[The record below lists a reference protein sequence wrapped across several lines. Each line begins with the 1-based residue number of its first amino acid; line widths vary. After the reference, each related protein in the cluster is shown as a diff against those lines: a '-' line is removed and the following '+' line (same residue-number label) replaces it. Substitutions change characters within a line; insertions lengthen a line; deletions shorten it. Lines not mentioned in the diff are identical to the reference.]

1 MHEVNHEDVNLENSS
16 SHNRYMPI
24 VSALGLHNQTLFIG
38 SSTIS
43 GDLWIGGLV
52 VYKLKNSLDNLGR
65 IEFEDEL
72 AVVDDISQQVVTE
85 VTFDSSVAS
94 IAPLNMNGNEL
105 ADAAIVGLNDGSIQL
120 ITLRETSLHANSH
133 QSQMQPV
140 TINSATY
147 HDWPLEKVMT
157 FQTSASTNSHI
168 VTLDTAGYVK
178 LWDCQSLMP
187 IKSWSINSTTWPL
200 NGSAL
205 SPDISLL
212 YSNNHNTSIINNNQ
226 HDNNSEHFLLSTL
239 NPLDYKRKIC
249 LWDIRMHDVYNP
261 IVIQYNDCSSV
272 INNNDLPTALNWFS
286 TNQLLVGTYEGH
298 LLVYDIRNPKMEL
311 SNVKIENSSETFQS
325 SSSKCKQVVQIL
337 TDDSE
342 STTRGVEHTQHIG
355 LLQINGSLDVY
366 QYNLSSDNNI
376 FTHIYH
382 HSNNNEKQT
391 TTYRNGRF
399 KPCGLFLSSKFIHS
413 QPWKLLLSSGI
424 VSSNHHHHHHYH
436 HNTSSSVTTL
446 LDYQLRLHPNLNP
459 IKAPGL
465 NYTTRIHYIKSMNVY
480 EQRV

>member
-1 MHEVNHEDVNLENSS
+1 MQDKIRSTWDLRVEQKSIVLCRSQTVGLLEYLTTMHEVNHEDVNLENSS

-24 VSALGLHNQTLFIG
+24 VSALGLHNKTLFIG

-94 IAPLNMNGNEL
+94 IAPLNINGNEL

-178 LWDCQSLMP
+178 TFTMGYDSL
-187 IKSWSINSTTWPL
+187 N
-200 NGSAL
+200 
-205 SPDISLL
+205 
-212 YSNNHNTSIINNNQ
+212 Y
-226 HDNNSEHFLLSTL
+226 
-239 NPLDYKRKIC
+239 
-249 LWDIRMHDVYNP
+249 
-261 IVIQYNDCSSV
+261 
-272 INNNDLPTALNWFS
+272 
-286 TNQLLVGTYEGH
+286 
-298 LLVYDIRNPKMEL
+298 
-311 SNVKIENSSETFQS
+311 
-325 SSSKCKQVVQIL
+325 
-337 TDDSE
+337 
-342 STTRGVEHTQHIG
+342 
-355 LLQINGSLDVY
+355 
-366 QYNLSSDNNI
+366 
-376 FTHIYH
+376 
-382 HSNNNEKQT
+382 
-391 TTYRNGRF
+391 
-399 KPCGLFLSSKFIHS
+399 LFL
-413 QPWKLLLSSGI
+413 
-424 VSSNHHHHHHYH
+424 N
-436 HNTSSSVTTL
+436 
-446 LDYQLRLHPNLNP
+446 LRHQIWYN
-459 IKAPGL
+459 
-465 NYTTRIHYIKSMNVY
+465 
-480 EQRV
+480 